1 MTSIDTLILQST
13 NPFDNSISVN
23 FWHEQKEPEPIVES
37 IHQEVFSKIEATLDQ
52 VIQHRHSRTVML
64 DGDGGSGK
72 TYFLGR
78 LKKAFNDK
86 AFFAYIPPFPQSDS
100 IWRHILRYT
109 VDSLLQIPEG
119 QTDSQLLLWVRSA
132 LEAIKQRS
140 LKDKILKDDVFDLVR
155 SDRAK
160 FIKKLKETY
169 KIANLYNAE
178 RFFGILHDL
187 TVPELYDLACEWL
200 RGDDLSEESLKSLN
214 LKKSIDSETE
224 AFEILG
230 NFSKI
235 AADTRPIV
243 LCFDQIDSIAKLPDG
258 SLDLEGLLNA
268 NTKINGEYQNFLVI
282 ISILTNTW
290 RSDKNKSRID
300 ITHIARINEQVSLK
314 PISIDQAK
322 ALIISRL
329 KPLHIAAKSKSEN
342 YIHPLSNQYL
352 QERFPGGKTSPRDAI
367 KFSSDIFQQ
376 YKKWLIGDKK
386 VKFIPVVRG
395 DSPKDNAQEIMANFK
410 LKWAEE
416 FESVKKRVDKIR
428 RFGSDELV
436 QILKETLT
444 LFEGITEIQSQLLT
458 GKYASYSFSYK
469 LRGKL
474 IGVVWTEDPNMST
487 FYNIMVACE
496 QVFKDKLCQAL
507 KLIRSESIGKPKLK
521 GTQKY
526 HQIFGNSG
534 LIIPSLNSVHYLAT
548 YHNFVKDAREGDL
561 TIKNQSVGL
570 KQLKL
575 LISESGVLQNC
586 QLLYGLIDGIPVL
599 PPPPPPVKEFILN
612 FMIKQQQFLA
622 RSTMILNAKN
632 TFGVNDAEIEQYI
645 QELCQENKIS
655 ILNPQNKPKDQI
667 ICLVVTNSSQQHS
680 Q

>member
-13 NPFDNSISVN
+13 NPFDNSTSVN
-23 FWHEQKEPEPIVES
+23 FWHEQKEPETIVES
-37 IHQEVFSKIEATLDQ
+37 IHQEAFSKIEATLDQ

-86 AFFAYIPPFPQSDS
+86 AFFAYIPPFPQSNS

-109 VDSLLQIPEG
+109 VDSLLQVPEG
-119 QTDSQLLLWVRSA
+119 QKDSQLLLWVRGA

-160 FIKKLKETY
+160 FIKKLKENY
-169 KIANLYNAE
+169 KTAKFYNAE

-214 LKKSIDSETE
+214 LKKSIDSEAE
-224 AFEILG
+224 AFAVLG
-230 NFSKI
+230 NLSKI

-268 NTKINGEYQNFLVI
+268 NTKINGEYQNFLVL

-290 RSDKNKSRID
+290 RSNKSRID

-329 KPLHIAAKSKSEN
+329 KPLHIAAKSKPEN
-342 YIHPLSNQYL
+342 YIHPLRNQYL

-376 YKKWLIGDKK
+376 YKKWLRENEDKK
-386 VKFIPVVRG
+386 GDFNPVIGG
-395 DSPKDNAQEIMANFK
+395 DSSKDNAQEIMANFK
-410 LKWAEE
+410 LKWTEE

-436 QILKETLT
+436 QMLKEALT
-444 LFEGITEIQSQLLT
+444 VFEGITEIKSPLLT
-458 GKYASYSFSYK
+458 GKYASYAFSYK
-469 LRGKL
+469 LRGEL
-474 IGVVWTEDPNMST
+474 IGVVWTEDPNMTT
-487 FYNIMVACE
+487 FYSIMVACE
-496 QVFKDKLCQAL
+496 RVIKDKLCQTL
-507 KLIRSESIGKPKLK
+507 KLIRAESIGNPKLK

-534 LIIPSLNSVHYLAT
+534 LIIPSLSSVHYLAT
-548 YHNFVKDAREGDL
+548 YHNLVKDAREGDL
-561 TIKNQSVGL
+561 TIKNQTVGL

-586 QLLYGLIDGIPVL
+586 QLLHSLIDKIPVEVVVTRQE
-599 PPPPPPVKEFILN
+599 VKEFILN
-612 FMIKQQQFLA
+612 FMTKREPFLA
-622 RSTMILNAKN
+622 RLTMILNVKN
-632 TFGVNDAEIEQYI
+632 TFGVNDAEIEQCI

-655 ILNPQNKPKDQI
+655 IVNPQNKPQEQT
-667 ICLVVTNSSQQHS
+667 ICLVVINSLQ
-680 Q
+680 

>member
-1 MTSIDTLILQST
+1 MTSIDTLILQNT

-37 IHQEVFSKIEATLDQ
+37 IHQEAFSKIEATLDQ

-86 AFFAYIPPFPQSDS
+86 AFFAYIPPFPQSNS

-109 VDSLLQIPEG
+109 VDSLLQVPEG
-119 QTDSQLLLWVRSA
+119 QKDSQLLLWVRGA

-160 FIKKLKETY
+160 FIKKLKENY
-169 KIANLYNAE
+169 KTAKLYNAE

-258 SLDLEGLLNA
+258 SVDLEGLLNA

-290 RSDKNKSRID
+290 RSNKSRID
-300 ITHIARINEQVSLK
+300 QTHIPRINEQVSLK

-329 KPLHIAAKSKSEN
+329 KPLHIAAKSKPEN
-342 YIHPLSNQYL
+342 YIYPLSNQDL
-352 QERFPGGKTSPRDAI
+352 QEIFPGGKTSPREAI
-367 KFSSDIFQQ
+367 KLSSDIFQQ
-376 YKKWLIGDKK
+376 YKQWLIGDKK
-386 VKFIPVVRG
+386 AKFTPVIGG
-395 DSPKDNAQEIMANFK
+395 DSQKDNAQEIMANFK
-410 LKWAEE
+410 IKWAEE
-416 FESVKKRVDKIR
+416 FESVKKRVSKIR

-436 QILKETLT
+436 QMLKEALT
-444 LFEGITEIQSQLLT
+444 VFEGITEIKSPLIT

-469 LRGKL
+469 LRGEL
-474 IGVVWTEDPNMST
+474 IGVVWTEDPNMTT
-487 FYNIMVACE
+487 FYTIMGACE
-496 QVFKDKLCQAL
+496 RVIKDKLCQTL
-507 KLIRSESIGKPKLK
+507 KLIRAESIGNPKLK

-548 YHNFVKDAREGDL
+548 YHNLVKDAREGDL
-561 TIKNQSVGL
+561 TIKNQLFGL
-570 KQLKL
+570 RQLKS
-575 LISESGVLQNC
+575 LISESEVLQSC
-586 QLLYGLIDGIPVL
+586 QLLHGLIDEITPL
-599 PPPPPPVKEFILN
+599 PPPPPPPVKEFILN
-612 FMIKQQQFLA
+612 FMIKHKMLA
-622 RSTMILNAKN
+622 RSTIILNAQN
-632 TFGVNDAEIEQYI
+632 TFGVNDPEIEQYI
-645 QELCQENKIS
+645 QELCQENKIR
-655 ILNPQNKPKDQI
+655 IVNPQKKPKDQI
-667 ICLVVTNSSQQHS
+667 ICLVPTNSSQQHS